1 MNYFYD
7 NALFNGMSNEEFDR
21 MMVCFAPVERHFK
34 SGEIVCDYSTFSDNI
49 GIVQGGQVQVIRIDS
64 DGNRTILENI
74 GDNEVFGKSI
84 SFCKTKNDYIEVMCK
99 KDCSVLFIGY
109 RHIIKRCENACI
121 HHSLFVE
128 NMLQLMS
135 ARAVSLSL
143 RVEILSQRSI
153 RNKLYAYF
161 NSEVQNEIQ
170 DKQANGVINFSYSDL
185 ADYLCVDRS
194 AMMRE
199 LKKMRDDGIVQID
212 GKNFAL
218 N

>member
-1 MNYFYD
+1 MNYFYQ
-7 NALFNGMSNEEFDR
+7 NELFSGISNQEFHR
-21 MMVCFAPVERHFK
+21 MMACFAPTEMQFK
-34 SGEIVCDYSTFSDNI
+34 SGEVVCDYSAFNDNI
-49 GIVQGGQVQVIRIDS
+49 GIVQGGQVQVIRIDG
-64 DGNRTILENI
+64 DGNRAILENV
-74 GDNEVFGKSI
+74 GNNEVFGKPI
-84 SFCKTKNDYIEVMCK
+84 SFCEMKDDYIEVICK
-99 KDCSVLFIGY
+99 VDCTVLFIGY
-109 RHIIKRCENACI
+109 QHIIKRCEKACV

-135 ARAVSLSL
+135 NRAIKLSM

-153 RNKLYAYF
+153 RSKLYAYF
-161 NSEVQNEIQ
+161 NSRTQT
-170 DKQANGVINFSYSDL
+170 KTANGVINFSYSDL

-199 LKKMRDDGIVQID
+199 LKKMRDDGTVKID